1 MKNFLPKNVR
11 NKLKNEFNFFLFFV
25 IGKIMDQATLLKTQK
40 EKEDILMLK
49 ESFKQLGKLEEEC
62 NQELSNFQR
71 ENFIAHEEF
80 RAVAAAM
87 YESIDQFSKQINQEL
102 DKLQLKINRLET
114 IAMHAFN
121 IHSEKVISYPGAVFI
136 ACSQNNIYAA
146 NFDGTIKCYSQES
159 CIELSTISKSQYDS
173 IEAYGKITYFTY
185 TSHLF
190 VGFYSG
196 MVLCFS
202 DDLSKYVQLDYTTVA
217 ITCIHQFQ
225 DIVAVGATNGLVVL
239 WNAQTL
245 ERVMIYAGHKLAI
258 ASIIDDGVHLIIA
271 GRTGIITKHDKLLQ
285 KELSKMQIGH
295 SLLQLLPFKED
306 SFVSIS
312 DQLLV
317 WEGKHVLKTFN
328 AIEVGQQPLTCLKPP
343 ELLLLGNKSSTEL
356 KLIFLESLLFPKTF
370 NVLDQ
375 PPLDLVHFGS
385 VFYVLT
391 KSGSIFVIKP
401 GQ

>member
-1 MKNFLPKNVR
+1 
-11 NKLKNEFNFFLFFV
+11 
-25 IGKIMDQATLLKTQK
+25 MDQAAFIKSQK

-80 RAVAAAM
+80 RAVTAAM
-87 YESIDQFSKQINQEL
+87 YDSLEQFGKKINQEL

-121 IHSEKVISYPGAVFI
+121 IHSEKVISYPGAEHISCSPTFI
-136 ACSQNNIYAA
+136 YVSNI
-146 NFDGTIKCYSQES
+146 DGSIKCFSQENFQE
-159 CIELSTISKSQYDS
+159 IASTSRSQYDS
-173 IEAYGKITYFTY
+173 IDSFGKITCFIY
-185 TSHLF
+185 TTRLF
-190 VGFYSG
+190 VGFQSG
-196 MVLCFS
+196 MVLAFT
-202 DDLSKYVQLDYTTVA
+202 DDLQKFTQLDYTTVS
-217 ITCIHQFQ
+217 ITAIHQFQ
-225 DIVAVGATNGLVVL
+225 EIIAVGASNGLVVL
-239 WNAQTL
+239 WNAENLQ
-245 ERVMIYAGHKLAI
+245 RMMIYAGHKLAI
-258 ASIIDDGVHLIIA
+258 ASIIDDGNNLILA
-271 GRTGIITKHDKLLQ
+271 GRTGVVTKHDKLLQ
-285 KELSKMQIGH
+285 KQIDKFQISH

-306 SFVSIS
+306 SFVSIN

-328 AIEVGQQPLTCLKPP
+328 AIDVGQQPIACMKPP
-343 ELLLLGNKSSTEL
+343 ELLLLGNKASTEL

-370 NVLDQ
+370 NVLDK